1 MRRKKYQ
8 NSNDEK
14 VYIYSI
20 YLYLINMKLNILS
33 DRIAFYLDADGNNH
47 WEYVGMIDDSDGTEF
62 FENKP
67 SDLNVE
73 VGTCK
78 VCGKTPIRYNFILRN
93 TVPNPDEGWKYVSV
107 GSECIQFLDRTDMLR
122 IKRDQKALKAKQDKR
137 NAIVFG
143 SYIRDFLPEHPEVWK
158 MEWEYFG
165 HKKNLGGSLKFI
177 SEKCMA
183 GEPMHEK
190 SFGKELRKVLNQNG
204 LELPDL
210 REMKRIFNT
219 PSYDDFKADVEAEKM
234 AESAY
239 EKFYE
244 SRSGVMNDPSLFLGA
259 SDLGSDDKESESE
272 DEVKMVPDGY
282 RLISYY
288 GISPVTGQRDIM
300 YETLKNLKTGE
311 EEYPDVIPEW
321 NPVIEVISAV
331 DWDSNT
337 ETYQPIDVIYVHLQK
352 FIARHRKE
360 KDDVNRNDTDPVLK
374 ALQILAGNDPDFAGV
389 RNNIGFNG
397 RDTEFGHSLASQ
409 NHLSPKQKEYGK
421 RLLRKYHRQIPKDLW
436 DEIYG
441 DEKNE

>member
-1 MRRKKYQ
+1 MVAY
-8 NSNDEK
+8 EK
-14 VYIYSI
+14 LYIHSI
-20 YLYLINMKLNILS
+20 YLYLINMNKNILS
-33 DRIAFYLDADGNNH
+33 DRIAFYLDANGNNH

-73 VGTCK
+73 LGTCR
-78 VCGKTPIRYNFILRN
+78 VCGKNPIRYNFILKN
-93 TVPNPDEGWKYVSV
+93 TFLNPEEGWKYVSV
-107 GSECIQFLDRTDMLR
+107 GSECIQSLGQEDMLR
-122 IKRDQKALKAKQDKR
+122 IKRDQKILKEKHDRENAK
-137 NAIVFG
+137 VFS
-143 SYIRDFLPEHPEVWK
+143 SYIMNHFLPEHPEVWK

-165 HKKNLGGSLKFI
+165 HKKNIGGSLKFI
-177 SEKCMA
+177 SEKCMV

-190 SFGKELRKVLNQNG
+190 TFGKELRKVLKQNG

-219 PSYDDFKADVEAEKM
+219 PSYDDFKADSDAEKL

-272 DEVKMVPDGY
+272 EEVKMVPDGY
-282 RLISYY
+282 KLISYY

-352 FIARHRKE
+352 FLA
-360 KDDVNRNDTDPVLK
+360 VL
-374 ALQILAGNDPDFAGV
+374 P
-389 RNNIGFNG
+389 
-397 RDTEFGHSLASQ
+397 
-409 NHLSPKQKEYGK
+409 
-421 RLLRKYHRQIPKDLW
+421 LLRAQMSL
-436 DEIYG
+436 
-441 DEKNE
+441 

>member
-1 MRRKKYQ
+1 MVAY
-8 NSNDEK
+8 EK
-14 VYIYSI
+14 LYIHSI
-20 YLYLINMKLNILS
+20 YLYLINMNKNILS
-33 DRIAFYLDADGNNH
+33 DRIAFYLDANGNNH

-73 VGTCK
+73 LGTCK
-78 VCGKTPIRYNFILRN
+78 VCGKNPIRYNFILKN
-93 TVPNPDEGWKYVSV
+93 TFLNPEEGWKYVSV

-122 IKRDQKALKAKQDKR
+122 IKRDQKALKEKQDKR

-190 SFGKELRKVLNQNG
+190 SFGKELRKVLKQNG

-210 REMKRIFNT
+210 REMKRIVNT
-219 PSYDDFKADVEAEKM
+219 PSFEDFRADSDAEKM
-234 AESAY
+234 TESAY
-239 EKFYE
+239 EKFCE
-244 SRSGVMNDPSLFLGA
+244 SRSDVMNDPSLFLGA
-259 SDLGSDDKESESE
+259 SDLEPEE
-272 DEVKMVPDGY
+272 REEVKMVPDGY
-282 RLISYY
+282 ELVDYY
-288 GISPVTGQRDIM
+288 GISPLTGKMEIVYM
-300 YETLKNLKTGE
+300 TLRNIKTKE
-311 EEYPDVIPEW
+311 EDFPDVIPEW
-321 NPVIEVISAV
+321 DPVIEVVNAV
-331 DWDSNT
+331 DWDRET
-337 ETYQPIDVIYVHLQK
+337 ESYQPIDVTHIHLQK
-352 FIARHRKE
+352 FIHQHRKE
-360 KDDVNRNDTDPVLK
+360 VKKETTYDPVLK

-421 RLLRKYHRQIPKDLW
+421 KLLRKYHRQIPKDLW
-436 DEIYG
+436 KEIYG
-441 DEKNE
+441 DERNDE